1 MSLEGNSISPYME
14 ETPPAYSSVD
24 GIHFMPAPHLDTLD
38 YLKCRLDHTLP
49 VRIHLIKLGVDAPYE
64 VMDQSDGDFN
74 LQRMKSIE
82 ISTIVNQEISF
93 FVRVY
98 QQGHNGKHPSQKDV
112 IDYFD
117 AWNYAIVSKPVNL
130 AMCDN
135 YPFPG
140 NVSMVGFEAWFVSEK
155 YLMLLKDSVPDEDP
169 RIPPVM
175 TLSLSTQTSCS
186 ENPPLPAP
194 AKELLWYG
202 HEKKFKESFNI
213 PYSPYVIRLQEFSA
227 RINNNN
233 NNNDKTLPI
242 PVSCA
247 TLLMKNDLQDTKHK
261 FIEHLICIQIKSFEN
276 AHGTSDKLTN
286 SHQCEGLEWF
296 DESYDNAVIDFCGA
310 RKDQIEL
317 DKLRYGAWQAGARWR
332 HA

>member
-1 MSLEGNSISPYME
+1 MY
-14 ETPPAYSSVD
+14 
-24 GIHFMPAPHLDTLD
+24 
-38 YLKCRLDHTLP
+38 
-49 VRIHLIKLGVDAPYE
+49 
-64 VMDQSDGDFN
+64 
-74 LQRMKSIE
+74 
-82 ISTIVNQEISF
+82 
-93 FVRVY
+93 
-98 QQGHNGKHPSQKDV
+98 
-112 IDYFD
+112 
-117 AWNYAIVSKPVNL
+117 
-130 AMCDN
+130 DN
-135 YPFPG
+135 YPVPG
-140 NVSMVGFEAWFVSEK
+140 NVSIVGSEAWLASEK

-175 TLSLSTQTSCS
+175 TLSLSTQTACS
-186 ENPPLPAP
+186 ENPPLPAL
-194 AKELLWYG
+194 AKEVLWYS
-202 HEKKFKESFNI
+202 HEKKFKELLNI

-233 NNNDKTLPI
+233 DKTLPI

-247 TLLMKNDLQDTKHK
+247 TLLIKNDLQDAKHK
-261 FIEHLICIQIKSFEN
+261 LIEQLIRIQIKNFEN

-286 SHQCEGLEWF
+286 SHQCEGLKWF